1 MGPTGRH
8 DHCRPGSYHRRRF
21 PSKGELISTKRFD
34 ILSMKAYGYDQ
45 REKNDFYETPE
56 VKMMVVDLV
65 PGESVPQCD
74 QEMQNDRAGG

>member
-1 MGPTGRH
+1 MIIVGPAPITEG
-8 DHCRPGSYHRRRF
+8 DSLRRR
-21 PSKGELISTKRFD
+21 ELISTKRFD

-65 PGESVPQCD
+65 PGERVPQCD